1 MKTKCYV
8 SALSLAVCLALT
20 GCTGTENQTKDTTV
34 KYATPTVDY
43 VENIT
48 AEGAPHQD
56 SFLNQLAM
64 NYRSYAL
71 YNARTSGYPD
81 VGELFAQKAVGA
93 FSGEAPFPESLDNW
107 PIRSEAERFDIYTA
121 YNDLMDEL
129 KNDAAESQPQLAA
142 EAQAKFDC
150 WLSAASTGQSA
161 TAEEC
166 RNRFAATMQTLHDC
180 SNGQVVAPVA
190 VKSENLAPVEEQY
203 YPETRRL
210 SSMAG
215 ASRSREGVY
224 IVNNVNV
231 PASVIQPIPVAVAAQ
246 QQQPPMIF
254 NQNIYGGEETI
265 NDNEPEPKENVVD
278 TGDKYETV
286 IYREQQECQKCKE
299 CQAQTSQDFQ
309 ELKELLLRQQS
320 SGQPQAC
327 EVCNDYQDIRDIVL
341 VQSDAP
347 TCKEFHELKELLL
360 ERSRDAKQPEC
371 SACQDLQEVREVLLY
386 REEQSPRPAERS
398 DMSIYREGKPTE
410 LNDMLIY
417 REEPKQECTACE
429 SCQALKEDL
438 LKQQEPVAQTCPSQ
452 ECPKQAACQECQEC
466 KAQVI
471 QDNPTCPA
479 QQLSIECP
487 KCQEC
492 QKCQSCPQ
500 IDDYV
505 SRAEFIELMTELRS
519 ELVAINSR
527 LDNLGNAPAPAVS
540 NDKTVIKVQQIP
552 LEPRQKIVEEIF
564 EIRFDFDKA
573 IIKPEYDDIIN
584 KLAETTQANKN
595 VKVSVVGHTDTAGS
609 NAYNYALG
617 GRRAEAVQ
625 KMLIARG
632 IPASQ
637 IIAVSAGEEDL
648 KVPTPNNT
656 PNAENRRV
664 RVVKETQYTEQ
675 PEPAPIIVEEYTETE
690 ECEDCGK

>member
-1 MKTKCYV
+1 M
-8 SALSLAVCLALT
+8 LSLAVCLALT

-190 VKSENLAPVEEQY
+190 VKSENLAPVAPVEEQY

-309 ELKELLLRQQS
+309 VLKELLLRQQS

-371 SACQDLQEVREVLLY
+371 SACQDLQEVREVLLC

-438 LKQQEPVAQTCPSQ
+438 LKIQEPVP
-452 ECPKQAACQECQEC
+452 
-466 KAQVI
+466 QV
-471 QDNPTCPA
+471 
-479 QQLSIECP
+479 
-487 KCQEC
+487 
-492 QKCQSCPQ
+492 
-500 IDDYV
+500 DDYV

>member
-1 MKTKCYV
+1 MKNKCYV
-8 SALSLAVCLALT
+8 SLLSLTVCLALV
-20 GCTGTENQTKDTTV
+20 GCTGMNEGAENTNV
-34 KYATPTVDY
+34 RYNTPTVDY

-48 AEGAPHQD
+48 ADGAPHQD

-64 NYRSYAL
+64 NYRSYAI

-81 VGELFAQKAVGA
+81 VAELFAQKAVGA
-93 FSGEAPFPESLDNW
+93 FSGETPFPESLDNW
-107 PIRSEAERFDIYTA
+107 PVRSESERFDIYTA
-121 YNDLMDEL
+121 YNDLMGEL
-129 KNDAAESQPQLAA
+129 KNDVVEAQPQLAA

-150 WLSAASTGQSA
+150 WISAASTGQRA
-161 TAEEC
+161 TATEC
-166 RNRFAATMQTLHDC
+166 RNRFAATMQMLQDC
-180 SNGQVVAPVA
+180 SNGKVVAPTA
-190 VKSENLAPVEEQY
+190 VKSENVVPEVPAAQVEEQY

-210 SSMAG
+210 SAMAG
-215 ASRSREGVY
+215 SSRSRDGVL

-246 QQQPPMIF
+246 QQQQQPPMVF
-254 NQNIYGGEETI
+254 NQNIYGGEE
-265 NDNEPEPKENVVD
+265 NVNEGSD
-278 TGDKYETV
+278 TFNGSDDLSGSGDKYETT

-299 CQAQTSQDFQ
+299 CQAQTSQDYQ
-309 ELKELLLRQQS
+309 ELKELLLRQQ
-320 SGQPQAC
+320 QEEPQSC
-327 EVCNDYQDIRDIVL
+327 SVCDDYQEIKDIIL
-341 VQSDAP
+341 VQPETP

-360 ERSRDAKQPEC
+360 KRSKDSAKQPEC

-386 REEQSPRPAERS
+386 REDIENSRGAS
-398 DMSIYREGKPTE
+398 V
-410 LNDMLIY
+410 Y

-429 SCQALKEDL
+429 SCQALKEAVL
-438 LKQQEPVAQTCPSQ
+438 EQQEEPKPTCPTQ
-452 ECPKQAACQECQEC
+452 ECPKQPVCQECQEC

-471 QDNPTCPA
+471 RDNPTCPA
-479 QQLSIECP
+479 QQLSVECP

-492 QKCQSCPQ
+492 QKCQTNCPQ
-500 IDDYV
+500 FDDYV
-505 SRAEFIELMTELRS
+505 SRAEFIELMTALRAELA
-519 ELVAINSR
+519 AINSR
-527 LDNLGNAPAPAVS
+527 LDDLNNAPAPTVS
-540 NDKTVIKVQQIP
+540 NDKTIIKVQQIP
-552 LEPRQKIVEEIF
+552 LEPRQKIVEEVF

-584 KLAETTQANKN
+584 KLAETTQSNRN

-625 KMLIARG
+625 KMLIERG

-664 RVVKETQYTEQ
+664 RVVKEVQYMEQ
-675 PEPAPIIVEEYTETE
+675 PKPAPIIVEEYTETE
-690 ECEDCGK
+690 ECTDCGKDE